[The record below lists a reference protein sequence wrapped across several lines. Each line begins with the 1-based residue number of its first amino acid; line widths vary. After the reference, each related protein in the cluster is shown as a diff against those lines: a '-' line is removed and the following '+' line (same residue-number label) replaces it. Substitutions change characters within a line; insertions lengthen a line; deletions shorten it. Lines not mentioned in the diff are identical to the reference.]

1 MWKTQGGK
9 YLTTSTRINIGSGIR
24 GNWTFVQDPNSSDMI
39 LDLDG
44 DTVAKL
50 DQYGMHF
57 GSDTPAAVVGVLVT
71 VVGVP
76 VEAC

>member
-1 MWKTQGGK
+1 MWKTQGAK
-9 YLTTSTRINIGSGIR
+9 YLMTSTRINIGSGIR

-50 DQYGMHF
+50 DQWGMHF
-57 GSDTPAAVVGVLVT
+57 GSDTPPTVVGPLVT